1 MMDGEDS
8 VYQHSL
14 PEPERRKPFKES
26 AVGKGNQR
34 IRIAIWATAGLLIVV
49 VIVAFSL
56 AIANSTNTFVGGDSE
71 RDSSPAANGAGMP
84 TDDEGGFDFDYGGTG
99 GVDEARDSFSY
110 DDFSYS
116 SSDDGGSYNVDH
128 ISTRESTYAPTY
140 EPTNEVRELQKV
152 HVKEPTFI
160 VSLRTQ

>member
-14 PEPERRKPFKES
+14 PEPERRKPCKES
-26 AVGKGNQR
+26 AVGRRNQR
-34 IRIAIWATAGLLIVV
+34 IRIAIWTTAGLLIVV

-56 AIANSTNTFVGGDSE
+56 AIANSTNTFVGEDSE

-84 TDDEGGFDFDYGGTG
+84 ADDEGGFDFDYGGAG
-99 GVDEARDSFSY
+99 EARDSFSY

-140 EPTNEVRELQKV
+140 EPINEVRELQKL
-152 HVKEPTFI
+152 HVKEPAFI
-160 VSLRTQ
+160 VFLRTQ